1 MNYLK
6 ISLIFSILLFTIFAC
21 SSKKEADKQILM
33 SDTEMYDLGGQQ
45 LSAGNY
51 SEAIKTYENLLVNFP
66 TSDLHI
72 DGQLKIAAAY
82 GHLENFEEQMNIISR
97 VIKENIIPGRVPEIY
112 VQIGRFYEQAA
123 AFNPGTV
130 TSDTSDYLNAIKYYK
145 SAVFYK
151 DSKNDDSKAEAAYRR
166 ALIEAKI
173 GMMKESETDYNF
185 TTEYF
190 ASSPYAI
197 LAKIKL
203 KDINDTSELALDETS
218 MESYR
223 IQLGEIEMPLT
234 EDAST
239 DEETVEE
246 ILQQQ
251 EGEARADSLFQMVPE
266 DSLDED
272 L

>member
-6 ISLIFSILLFTIFAC
+6 ISFIVSLLLFTVLAC

-45 LSAGNY
+45 LAAGNY
-51 SEAIKTYENLLVNFP
+51 SEAIKTYENLLANFP

-72 DGQLKIAAAY
+72 DSQLKIAAAY
-82 GHLENFEEQMNIISR
+82 GSMENFEEQMNIISR
-97 VIKENIIPGRVPEIY
+97 VLKENIIPGRVPDIY
-112 VQIGRFYEQAA
+112 VQIGKFYEQAA

-151 DSKNDDSKAEAAYRR
+151 DSKNDKSKAEASYRR
-166 ALIEAKI
+166 ALMEAKI
-173 GMMKESETDYNF
+173 GMMKEAETDYNF
-185 TTEYF
+185 TAEYF
-190 ASSPYAI
+190 PASPYAV

-203 KDINDTSELALDETS
+203 KDINDTSELAMDETS

-234 EDAST
+234 EDEPME
-239 DEETVEE
+239 EETAEQ

-251 EGEARADSLFQMVPE
+251 EGEVRADSLFQMVPE
-266 DSLDED
+266 DSTDED

>member
-6 ISLIFSILLFTIFAC
+6 ISLIISMMLFIIMAC
-21 SSKKEADKQILM
+21 SSKKEADKEVLM
-33 SDTEMYDLGGQQ
+33 SDVELYDLGNQQ
-45 LSAGNY
+45 LAEGNY
-51 SEAIKTYENLLVNFP
+51 TEAIQTYEKLLVNFP

-72 DGQLKIAAAY
+72 DSQLKIASAY
-82 GHLENFEEQMNIISR
+82 GLTEDYEEQMNIISR
-97 VIKENIIPGRVPEIY
+97 VLKENIIPGRVPQIY
-112 VQIGRFYEQAA
+112 VQLGKFYEQAA

-130 TSDTSDYLNAIKYYK
+130 TSDTSDYLKAIKYYK

-151 DSKNDDSKAEAAYRR
+151 DSKNPDAKAEAAYRR
-166 ALIEAKI
+166 ALMEAKI
-173 GMMKESETDYNF
+173 GMMKEAETDYGF
-185 TTEYF
+185 VTEYF
-190 ASSPYAI
+190 ASSPYAT

-203 KDINDTSELALDETS
+203 KNINDTSELAMDETA

-234 EDAST
+234 EEPM
-239 DEETVEE
+239 EEQTVEE
-246 ILQQQ
+246 VLQQQ

-266 DSLDED
+266 DSTDED